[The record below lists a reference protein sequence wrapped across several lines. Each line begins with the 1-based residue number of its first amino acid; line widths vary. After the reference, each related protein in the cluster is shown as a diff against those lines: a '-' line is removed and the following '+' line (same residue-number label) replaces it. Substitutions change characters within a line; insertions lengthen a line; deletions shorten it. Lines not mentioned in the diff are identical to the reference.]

1 MAMKRLQIQGV
12 FWLLLLAILA
22 SCNGNDGSK
31 TGDAP
36 AVESKRAGINEVII
50 HEISSPDKLNPML
63 STSANSNFIEGEM
76 FMALLSVDPDSF
88 TYLPGLAKSRPV
100 MQNVDEGE
108 YAGGQTITYE
118 LRPEAVW
125 DNGEPV
131 TAYDV
136 EFTLK
141 TIKNPHV
148 DCPHLRPYYEFIGD
162 MKIDEGDSKKFTFY
176 CKDRY
181 FMAEIWSGLTVYPEY
196 IYDPEKIM
204 RNFTVKQ
211 LDNPKNLDKLK
222 ADAQIIRFAKEF
234 NSEKYA
240 REKGYVVGCGPY
252 EFQEWITNQRIILT
266 RKQNWWGDKLKG
278 TVRGFEVNPSKLI
291 YEIITDHTTA
301 LTALKDE
308 GIDVTRAFKSKDFV
322 DLQKDEKANQLFNLA
337 SPLELSYVYIG
348 LNMKNPKLEDVRVR
362 QALAHMVDTK
372 YIIDVLFYGL
382 GERTIGPI
390 HPSQSYYHKGITPYE
405 FDLAKAG
412 KLLDEAGWIDQDGD
426 GIREKTIN
434 GVKTPLKLEY
444 KYSQGSATGE
454 NVGLMLQERGKK
466 VGVSFDLLQREWTVF
481 IEDNKNHHFEMFYGA
496 WIAAPTLS
504 DLKQIWHTESYNR
517 GSNYVG
523 FGNEQT
529 DELIEKIRYELNEKV
544 RDSMYFKIQEI
555 IHEQVPYIFLLTPKN
570 KLAIHK
576 RFDNAGAKVAR
587 PGYVVDEFRL
597 NPNFGVK
604 AVASN

>member
-1 MAMKRLQIQGV
+1 MKKFTEKVMFGIGLV
-12 FWLLLLAILA
+12 AVLV
-22 SCNGNDGSK
+22 SCNSGSN
-31 TGDAP
+31 TADT
-36 AVESKRAGINEVII
+36 AVVQSKRAGVNEVII
-50 HEISSPDKLNPML
+50 HEIGNPDKLNPIL
-63 STSANSNFIEGEM
+63 STSANSSFIEGEM
-76 FMALLSVDPDSF
+76 FMSLLAIDPDSF
-88 TYLPGLAKSRPV
+88 TYLPMLARSRPV
-100 MQNVDEGE
+100 IQNVEEGE

-162 MKIDEGDSKKFTFY
+162 MKIDEQNPRKFTFF

-181 FMAEIWSGLTVYPEY
+181 FMSEIWSGLTVYPEY
-196 IYDPEKIM
+196 VYDPERIM
-204 RNFTVKQ
+204 RNFTVKE
-211 LDNPKNLDKLK
+211 LDDPKNLDKIK
-222 ADAQIIRFAKEF
+222 SDPRIIRFAQQF
-234 NSEKYA
+234 NSEKYQ
-240 REKGYVVGCGPY
+240 REKGFVVGCGPY
-252 EFQEWITNQRIILT
+252 EFDSWVTNQRIILK
-266 RKQNWWGDKLKG
+266 RKPNWWGDKLKG
-278 TVRGFEVNPSKLI
+278 VSRGFEANPQKLI

-308 GIDVTRAFKSKDFV
+308 GIDVMRAFKPKDFV
-322 DLQKDEKANQLFNLA
+322 DLQKDPKATKLFNLE

-362 QALAHMVDTK
+362 KALAHMVDTK

-390 HPSQSYYHKGITPYE
+390 HPSQSYYHKGITPYA
-405 FDLAKAG
+405 FDLDKAA
-412 KLLDEAGWIDQDGD
+412 KLLEEAGWVDSDGD
-426 GIREKTIN
+426 GIRDKVIN

-454 NVGLMLQERGKK
+454 NVGLMLKEKGKK
-466 VGVSFDLLQREWTVF
+466 VGVDFSLLQREWTVF
-481 IEDNKNHHFEMFYGA
+481 IEDNKNHNFEMFYGA
-496 WIAAPTLS
+496 WIAAPTLT

-523 FGNEQT
+523 FGNEET
-529 DELIEKIRYELNEKV
+529 DELIEKIRYELNEEV
-544 RDSMYFKIQEI
+544 RNQMYYKIQEI
-555 IHEQVPYIFLLTPKN
+555 IHDQVPYIFLLTPKN

-576 RFDNAGAKVAR
+576 RFDNAGPKVAR

-597 NPNFGVK
+597 NPNFGVR
-604 AVASN
+604 AVAAN